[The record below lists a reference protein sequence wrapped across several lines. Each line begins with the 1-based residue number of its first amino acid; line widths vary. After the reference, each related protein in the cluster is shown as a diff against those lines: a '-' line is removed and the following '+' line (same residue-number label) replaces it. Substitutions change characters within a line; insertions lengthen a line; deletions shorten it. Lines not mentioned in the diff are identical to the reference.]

1 MAKTRPK
8 WVSWLPATVLAV
20 LTVAALVVGY
30 ILVRG
35 GLGSPAPAPTEGQV
49 TDLNWSSFTEDGLE
63 YIERSRDI
71 RIDLS
76 DKGADAVGLGLD
88 TNGTITIGPNP
99 EGLFYEFIFKGGD
112 VGPGGD
118 KLFVNTLTITT
129 TDGEISLIT
138 ADITDVVNFRDTVN
152 RLIGESE
159 LYGWDTDVDAIY
171 DMVAEAT
178 AEGEPYEFTFGPG
191 TAVGTPVAATAQCD
205 PAGYCLLTYEI
216 GPGVVA
222 GP

>member
-20 LTVAALVVGY
+20 FIVAALVVGY

-76 DKGADAVGLGLD
+76 DQGADAVGLGLD

-118 KLFVNTLTITT
+118 KLFVNQLTITT
-129 TDGEISLIT
+129 TDGEITLIT
-138 ADITDVVNFRDTVN
+138 AADHRSRELPRHDQPAHRGVGAVRMGHLDRRRDL
-152 RLIGESE
+152 RHGR
-159 LYGWDTDVDAIY
+159 G
-171 DMVAEAT
+171 
-178 AEGEPYEFTFGPG
+178 GHRGRR
-191 TAVGTPVAATAQCD
+191 AVRVHVRAGDRAGTPVSATAQCD
-205 PAGYCLLTYEI
+205 P
-216 GPGVVA
+216 PGTA
-222 GP
+222 S